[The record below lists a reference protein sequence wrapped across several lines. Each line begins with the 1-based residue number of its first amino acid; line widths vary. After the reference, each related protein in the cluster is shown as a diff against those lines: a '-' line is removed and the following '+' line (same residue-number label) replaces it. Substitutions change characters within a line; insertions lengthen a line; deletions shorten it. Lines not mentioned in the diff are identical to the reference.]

1 MRDIPAPVAPE
12 QGRALSTTA
21 TERSEERRKWR
32 AMVKP
37 MTPAPT
43 TTTSYWW
50 AEEEQETENGV
61 LVEVVLFFQE
71 AREVRVKLRLC
82 RRLGRNAESEVIIV
96 LSELVAETF
105 FNFQKEQI
113 WLMPMNSLLLPL
125 RRVIGLLLVSQ
136 LFLVFFYFSFSVITL
151 SFIVIWDSLI
161 FNNIKVFFFPMVIF
175 FIFVICY
182 H

>member
-1 MRDIPAPVAPE
+1 M
-12 QGRALSTTA
+12 
-21 TERSEERRKWR
+21 
-32 AMVKP
+32 
-37 MTPAPT
+37 
-43 TTTSYWW
+43 
-50 AEEEQETENGV
+50 
-61 LVEVVLFFQE
+61 EVVLFFQE

-151 SFIVIWDSLI
+151 SFIVI
-161 FNNIKVFFFPMVIF
+161 
-175 FIFVICY
+175 
-182 H
+182 